1 MIRLAPRPGKGLR
14 SSLSGGWNRWA
25 CSMLQSGYCGEALL
39 MSTSAKEERPPAS
52 TLVKGAKGGAVALA
66 GQAAQLVIQFVGTVV
81 LARLLSPE
89 DFGVFAMLVV
99 FLGIGELIR
108 DFGMPTAALQAK
120 SLSEQQASNVFWVT
134 AALSTA
140 VAVLLVLAMP
150 LIVALYDQPKLA
162 LIGPVMAGVL
172 VVNGLQAQYSVR
184 LARQMRFSTVTAI
197 AVTARLT
204 GLGAGIVAALL
215 GAGYWALV
223 IQAAAVA
230 ITTLVSSVAVTRWLP
245 QRPRRGHDSMPLLHT
260 GMANGAANLLGYAA
274 DNADNLMIGAM
285 WGAGPLGLYNRA
297 FQLFMSAVM
306 SFFNPLTSV
315 VVPTANRA
323 IAEGRR
329 AEDILARAQTA
340 LCGPAIWLLL
350 VTAAT
355 AEYLIPLLLGE
366 QWKDAVPLLQIL
378 ALGGA
383 FKALS
388 QTNYWA
394 YLVEQ
399 QSKQLL
405 LSNLVTKPIQIA
417 FIVAAAFH
425 SVEAVAWAFSLGRA
439 ITWPINIIWLWKT
452 TGQDPVRFGAN
463 GMRLVGSALAG
474 FGAAAWLYNAVAF
487 SSPWLAVLAGGVLST
502 LMFLAVAVLLPGGRR
517 EAVDAAMLARMIFSR
532 TRQ

>member
-1 MIRLAPRPGKGLR
+1 MSANNERQPTNT
-14 SSLSGGWNRWA
+14 LSR
-25 CSMLQSGYCGEALL
+25 
-39 MSTSAKEERPPAS
+39 
-52 TLVKGAKGGAVALA
+52 GAKGGAVALV
-66 GQAAQLVIQFVGTVV
+66 GQALQLVIQFVGTVV

-89 DFGVFAMLVV
+89 DFGIFAMLVV

-108 DFGMPTAALQAK
+108 DFGMPTAALQARN
-120 SLSEQQASNVFWVT
+120 LSDQQASNVFWVT
-134 AALSTA
+134 AALSMA
-140 VAVLLVLAMP
+140 VALLLVLLTP
-150 LIVALYDQPKLA
+150 LIVALYDQPRLG
-162 LIGPVMAGVL
+162 LIAPVMAGVL
-172 VVNGLQAQYSVR
+172 VVNGLQAQYRVR
-184 LARQMRFSTVTAI
+184 IARQMRFSTLTAI
-197 AVTARLT
+197 TVAARLA

-230 ITTLVSSVAVTRWLP
+230 ITTLVSSMAVTRWLP
-245 QRPRRGHDSMPLLHT
+245 QRPRRGHGSLPLLQN
-260 GMANGAANLLGYAA
+260 GMANGAANMLGYAA
-274 DNADNLMIGAM
+274 DNADNLMIGVM

-306 SFFNPLTSV
+306 SFFSPLTSV

-340 LCGPAIWLLL
+340 LCGPAIWLLM

-366 QWKDAVPLLQIL
+366 QWKETIPLLQIL
-378 ALGGA
+378 AVGGA

-394 YLVEQ
+394 YLIEQ

-417 FIVAAAFH
+417 LVVVAAFH
-425 SVEAVAWAFSLGRA
+425 SVEAVAWAYSLGRA
-439 ITWPINIIWLWKT
+439 ITWPINVIWLWKT
-452 TGQDPVRFGAN
+452 TGQNPVRFGVN
-463 GMRLVGSALAG
+463 GMRLFGSALAG
-474 FGAAAWLYNAVAF
+474 FAATAWLYDGVVLT
-487 SSPWLAVLAGGVLST
+487 SPWLAVLAGAALST
-502 LMFLAVAVLLPGGRR
+502 LVFLVVAIVLPGGRR
-517 EAVDAAMLARMIFSR
+517 EAGDAVMLVRMIFAR